1 MRGIEEDAR
10 ALTRTSDG
18 IAFSTATRATRH
30 KRTTAAKPRLG
41 QTTEVVR
48 PPVQE
53 ASVMAR
59 TFQIPSIT
67 PALLWAVSDAVIAG
81 LDAIELTE
89 RRRPSPLYGIA
100 APSRGRS
107 ASLALATGM
116 EVNV

>member
-1 MRGIEEDAR
+1 MGRVSR
-10 ALTRTSDG
+10 
-18 IAFSTATRATRH
+18 F
-30 KRTTAAKPRLG
+30 
-41 QTTEVVR
+41 
-48 PPVQE
+48 PVE
-53 ASVMAR
+53 
-59 TFQIPSIT
+59 T